1 MSAAGS
7 GVVMPRSRTT
17 ARDLAFAEWLSARQP
32 ALLRTAYLITG
43 DAHAAEDLTQTA
55 LAKVYLAWDRI
66 EDHGHLD
73 GYVRR
78 VMVNEHT
85 SLWRRAWRRREV
97 STDRLP
103 DRPFEGA
110 GGASTSYDGTG
121 DALWRYVGTLPRRQ
135 RAVLVL
141 RYYEQLTEAETADV
155 LGISVGTVK
164 SQCSRALATLRT
176 HLDDHPELT
185 HGEEDR

>member
-17 ARDLAFAEWLSARQP
+17 AKDVAFAEWLAARQSS
-32 ALLRTAYLITG
+32 LLRTAYLITG
-43 DAHAAEDLTQTA
+43 DAHAAEDLAQTA

-103 DRPFEGA
+103 DHA
-110 GGASTSYDGTG
+110 GESAASYDGTG
-121 DALWRYVGTLPRRQ
+121 DALWQYVGTLPRRQ

-141 RYYEQLTEAETADV
+141 RYYEQLTEAEMADV

-164 SQCSRALATLRT
+164 SQCSRALATLRS

-185 HGEEDR
+185 RGEEDR